1 MVTISLDFLANRGQ
15 SYSPRGSHTV
25 KSISHAQRACF
36 RIRLS
41 PTGELGRPPP
51 PSHGDDPPLLEIPP
65 DKRLQDLLKA
75 VTMSLACPLMTI
87 QAPVAAFLCG
97 HGGGGGAGGVLE
109 KPCAWLGALQGS
121 PGPPPQPSP
130 TSGQRVVIDV
140 LVTTRPTQ
148 GRAVSESMRPCRVNS
163 QRPVVVC
170 T

>member
-97 HGGGGGAGGVLE
+97 HGGGGGGRSPREALRLARSPAGE
-109 KPCAWLGALQGS
+109 PRS
-121 PGPPPQPSP
+121 SSP
-130 TSGQRVVIDV
+130 TIPHI
-140 LVTTRPTQ
+140 RPAC
-148 GRAVSESMRPCRVNS
+148 GH
-163 QRPVVVC
+163 
-170 T
+170 